1 MNKPKV
7 RSNINHIIKMADSV
21 VKGENTINK
30 RTSDSDY
37 QKHIY
42 APEAILANIKVSAES
57 ALKALNEYE

>member
-1 MNKPKV
+1 
-7 RSNINHIIKMADSV
+7 MADSV
-21 VKGENTINK
+21 LKDENTINK

-42 APEAILANIKVSAES
+42 TPEAILANIKDSAES